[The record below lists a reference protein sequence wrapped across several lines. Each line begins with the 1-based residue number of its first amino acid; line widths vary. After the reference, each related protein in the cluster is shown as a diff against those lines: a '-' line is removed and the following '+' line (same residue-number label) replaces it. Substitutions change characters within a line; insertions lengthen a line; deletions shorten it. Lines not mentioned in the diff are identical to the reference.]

1 MPAMPTVTP
10 APEDS
15 RLGTV
20 PRHLIVFAT
29 MAVSVHVFALGL
41 V

>member
-1 MPAMPTVTP
+1 MPAMPNVTP

-20 PRHLIVFAT
+20 PRHSIVFAA
-29 MAVSVHVFALGL
+29 MAVSVHVFVLGL